1 MGLVF
6 QRIGLVFQRIRLVF
20 QTDYYL
26 NPLRACPP
34 SVRHSYG
41 EIHSQQLLL
50 LLQLLPRAV
59 LVLLFWRLLLWLCF
73 VTVAV
78 FFCGCCGDSYAII
91 SCARAFTHVLGCW
104 FGVVSIEG

>member
-73 VTVAV
+73 VIVAV
-78 FFCGCCGDSYAII
+78 FSVAVAAIVMRSYP
-91 SCARAFTHVLGCW
+91 ARGPSLTYLAVG
-104 FGVVSIEG
+104 SA